1 MADRPNDDGTMTE
14 AEIRKELI
22 ALITDKVGVRAE
34 EVVPNADIE
43 KDLGCTG
50 DDFFE
55 LMEAYAKRF
64 NVDMSGFL
72 WYFHTH
78 DESMAT
84 LNPLP
89 GKPPSTQVER
99 IPVTLNLLV
108 EKALLGKWDLTYPP
122 HVLQPTYTRSEK
134 IVRWLFLAVLVFF
147 IVRSCI

>member
-1 MADRPNDDGTMTE
+1 MTE

-34 EVVPNADIE
+34 EVLPDADIE

-55 LMEAYAKRF
+55 LMDAYAKRF
-64 NVDMSGFL
+64 NVDMSGFH

-84 LNPLP
+84 V
-89 GKPPSTQVER
+89 GMFTGYPPSVQVER
-99 IPVTLNLLV
+99 IPVTLNLLI
-108 EKALLGKWDLTYPP
+108 EMAGRGKWSVIYPP
-122 HVLQPTYTRSEK
+122 HTLKPRYTRLEK
-134 IVRWLFLAVLVFF
+134 VMRWLFLAALIIL

>member
-1 MADRPNDDGTMTE
+1 MTE

-22 ALITDKVGVRAE
+22 ALIADKVGVRAE
-34 EVVPNADIE
+34 EVLPDADIE

-64 NVDMSGFL
+64 NVDMSGFI

-78 DESMAT
+78 DEGMAT
-84 LNPLP
+84 LDLLP
-89 GKPPSTQVER
+89 GMPPSIQVER
-99 IPVTLNLLV
+99 IPVSLNLLV
-108 EKALLGKWDLTYPP
+108 QMAQLGKWDVPYPP
-122 HVLQPTYTRSEK
+122 HVLQPRYTMSEK
-134 IVRWLFLAVLVFF
+134 VIRWLFAAILIAL